1 MTRTLCLL
9 LLTSTALLG
18 CAVSQ
23 VDDHRRAYAAA
34 KPCCA
39 SVADLPPAQPA
50 FDEQAIALTAAAPHF
65 DFGLG
70 LAPFAR
76 VQVDAAAMPILE
88 TQALAQASPRLG
100 GGDGTLHF
108 PAVRLLFYDA
118 QARPLP
124 HEPTLPPSFTT
135 VGWSGHYALATNVRV
150 PAGATLV
157 VVTTDPIASGLQ
169 GASPYRSP
177 DGGMMVGS
185 TYVPLPGGPRTMV
198 HTLVPYGNVVLRAP
212 GAPRRL
218 AERPTSGAS
227 K

>member
-9 LLTSTALLG
+9 VLTCTAVLG

-50 FDEQAIALTAAAPHF
+50 FDEQAITLTAAALHF

-70 LAPFAR
+70 LAPFVR
-76 VQVDAAAMPILE
+76 VQVDPAATPILE

-108 PAVRLLFYDA
+108 PAVRLLFFDA

-124 HEPTLPPSFTT
+124 HEPPSPPSFTT

-150 PAGATLV
+150 PTGATLV
-157 VVTTDPIASGLQ
+157 VVTTDPAASGLQ
-169 GASPYRSP
+169 GASTYHSP
-177 DGGMMVGS
+177 GGGTMVGS
-185 TYVPLPGGPRTMV
+185 TYVPLPGGPRTVV
-198 HTLVPYGNVVLRAP
+198 HTLVPYGEVVLRAP
-212 GAPRRL
+212 GAPAAPRR
-218 AERPTSGAS
+218 P
-227 K
+227 